1 MRIDRRTQVQFLEDE
16 LRAETEAYKKKFLT
30 SAISLLKDSGEMFV
44 VQFVGF
50 RAGQMVMKFPNTR
63 ALPRK
68 GEFLQCMAL
77 PPELQNYRNWGDMT
91 YQDLYRKQLCST
103 EAVCVWHGKADDER
117 FSLVGF
123 SRIDLNF
130 ADKIRGVPGLILTFA
145 PQRPPIDYM
154 LNLQSLVENEGGDA
168 VSSVLDVDF
177 ENRNWTPLYI
187 RQNNV
192 SNYVYTQLQL
202 TDTMILQG
210 PPGTG
215 KTFVIAELCARL
227 CAEGKS
233 VLVTAMTNRALM
245 ELAAKE
251 PLKDLLQKKKIF
263 KTNVTTDEFELL
275 DKLQPAKQPI
285 SMSSCLMLSTFY
297 VASGTALGVGAEQTF
312 DYVIMDEASQA
323 LLPMFAAAKK
333 LGAKNLWVGDICQ
346 LSPIVS
352 LNKDR
357 IRICGY
363 QPLVDGLKTAADV
376 GIAPVYQMTTTYRFG
391 QRAADYTGLFY
402 NKTLKAQDDF
412 AFEAIPM
419 LDNVLSS
426 KGGPTLVM
434 TDMPPGN
441 NVPDFANVLAAC
453 ILKCILAANP
463 KKEVAVLSCMKNT
476 VRALLR
482 TINQYVECRDNVL
495 VDTVARVQGL
505 TTDITIFIIPNT
517 SYIHTAEQHLFNVA
531 TSRAREHTII
541 IVDKSIFRFSTIKPL
556 VKDYLSKLVD
566 DQSIYVSEKMLREGA
581 SDLKLR

>member
-1 MRIDRRTQVQFLEDE
+1 MQFLEDE

-30 SAISLLKDSGEMFV
+30 SAMSLLKNDEMFV
-44 VQFVGF
+44 AQFVGF

-77 PPELQNYRNWGDMT
+77 PPELQNYRNWGAMT
-91 YQDLYRKQLCST
+91 YQDLYRKQISST
-103 EAVCVWHGKADDER
+103 EAVCVWHGKSDDKR

-123 SRIDLNF
+123 SRIDIDF
-130 ADKIRGVPGLILTFA
+130 ADKIRKVPGLILAFA

-154 LNLQSLVENEGGDA
+154 LNLQSLVEKDDGDA

-177 ENRNWTPLYI
+177 ENRNWNPLYI

-192 SNYVYTQLQL
+192 SDYVYKQLQL

-245 ELAAKE
+245 ELASKE

-263 KTNVTTDEFELL
+263 KTNVTTDEFESL
-275 DKLQPAKQPI
+275 DKLQPAKHPV
-285 SMSSCLMLSTFY
+285 SMPSCLMLSTFY
-297 VASGTALGVGAEQTF
+297 IASGYAANVNIESAF

-346 LSPIVS
+346 LSPIVA

-363 QPLVDGLKTAADV
+363 QSLVEGLKTAADV

-402 NKTLKAQDDF
+402 NNSLKAKDDF
-412 AFEAIPM
+412 SFEKIPL
-419 LDNVLSS
+419 LDNVLSP

-441 NVPDFANVLAAC
+441 SVPEFAN
-453 ILKCILAANP
+453 ILAAYILKSILESNP

-476 VRALLR
+476 VRALQR
-482 TINQYVECRDNVL
+482 TINQYVDTRDNVL

-505 TTDITIFIIPNT
+505 TTDITIFVIPNT
-517 SYIHTAEQHLFNVA
+517 SYIRTAEQHLFNVA

-541 IVDKSIFRFSTIKPL
+541 IVDKSIFRFSTINPI
-556 VKDYLSKLVD
+556 VKGYLTQLAED
-566 DQSIYVSEKMLREGA
+566 RSIYVSDTMLREGTP
-581 SDLKLR
+581 DLKLR

>member
-1 MRIDRRTQVQFLEDE
+1 MEDE

-30 SAISLLKDSGEMFV
+30 SAMSLLKNDEMFV
-44 VQFVGF
+44 AQFVGF

-77 PPELQNYRNWGDMT
+77 PPELQNYRNWGAMT
-91 YQDLYRKQLCST
+91 YQDLYRKQISST
-103 EAVCVWHGKADDER
+103 EAVCVWHGKADDKR

-123 SRIDLNF
+123 SRIDIDF
-130 ADKIRGVPGLILTFA
+130 ADKIRKVPGLILAFA

-154 LNLQSLVENEGGDA
+154 LNLQSLVEKDDGDA

-177 ENRNWTPLYI
+177 ENRNWNPLYI

-192 SNYVYTQLQL
+192 SDYVYKQLQL

-263 KTNVTTDEFELL
+263 KTNVTTDEFESL
-275 DKLQPAKQPI
+275 DKLQPAKHPV
-285 SMSSCLMLSTFY
+285 SMPSCLMLSTFY
-297 VASGTALGVGAEQTF
+297 IASGSALSEYAEQSF

-333 LGAKNLWVGDICQ
+333 LGTKNLWVGDICQ
-346 LSPIVS
+346 LSPIVA

-363 QPLVDGLKTAADV
+363 QSLVEGLKTAADV

-391 QRAADYTGLFY
+391 QRAADYTGFFY
-402 NKTLKAQDDF
+402 NKTLKAKDNF

-419 LDNVLSS
+419 LDNVLSP

-441 NVPDFANVLAAC
+441 NVPEFANMLVAY
-453 ILKCILAANP
+453 ILKCILEASP

-476 VRALLR
+476 VRALQR

>member
-1 MRIDRRTQVQFLEDE
+1 MEDE
-16 LRAETEAYKKKFLT
+16 LRAEAEAYKKKFLT
-30 SAISLLKDSGEMFV
+30 SAISLLKNDEMFV
-44 VQFVGF
+44 AQFVGF

-77 PPELQNYRNWGDMT
+77 PPELQNYRNWGAMT
-91 YQDLYRKQLCST
+91 YQDLYRKQISST
-103 EAVCVWHGKADDER
+103 EAVCVWHGKADDKR

-123 SRIDLNF
+123 SRIDIDF
-130 ADKIRGVPGLILTFA
+130 ADKIRKVPGLILAFA

-154 LNLQSLVENEGGDA
+154 LNLQSLVEKDDGDA

-177 ENRNWTPLYI
+177 ENRNWNPLYI

-192 SNYVYTQLQL
+192 SDYVYKQLQL

-263 KTNVTTDEFELL
+263 KTNVTTDEFESL
-275 DKLQPAKQPI
+275 DKLQPAKHPV
-285 SMSSCLMLSTFY
+285 SMPSCLMLSTFY
-297 VASGTALGVGAEQTF
+297 IASGSALSEYAEQSF

-363 QPLVDGLKTAADV
+363 QSLVEGLKTAADA

-402 NKTLKAQDDF
+402 NKTLKAKDNF
-412 AFEAIPM
+412 AFERIPL
-419 LDNVLSS
+419 LDNVLSP

-441 NVPDFANVLAAC
+441 NVPEFANVLAAC
-453 ILKCILAANP
+453 ILKSILAANP

-476 VRALLR
+476 VRALQW

-505 TTDITIFIIPNT
+505 TTDITIFVIPNT

>member
-1 MRIDRRTQVQFLEDE
+1 MQFLEDE

-30 SAISLLKDSGEMFV
+30 SAMSLLKNDEMFV
-44 VQFVGF
+44 AQFVGF
-50 RAGQMVMKFPNTR
+50 RAGQMLMKFPNTR

-77 PPELQNYRNWGDMT
+77 PPELQNYRNWGAMT
-91 YQDLYRKQLCST
+91 YQDLYRKQISST
-103 EAVCVWHGKADDER
+103 EAVCVWHGKSDDKR

-123 SRIDLNF
+123 SRIDIDF
-130 ADKIRGVPGLILTFA
+130 ADKIRKVPGLILAFA

-154 LNLQSLVENEGGDA
+154 LNLQSLVEKDDGDA

-177 ENRNWTPLYI
+177 ENRNWNPLYI

-192 SNYVYTQLQL
+192 SDYVYKQLQL

-263 KTNVTTDEFELL
+263 KTNVTTDEFESL
-275 DKLQPAKQPI
+275 DKLQPAKHPV
-285 SMSSCLMLSTFY
+285 SMPSCLMLSTFY
-297 VASGTALGVGAEQTF
+297 IASGSALSEYAEQSF

-333 LGAKNLWVGDICQ
+333 LGTKNLWVGDICQ
-346 LSPIVS
+346 LSPIVA

-363 QPLVDGLKTAADV
+363 QSLVEGLKTAADV

-391 QRAADYTGLFY
+391 QRAADYTGFFY
-402 NKTLKAQDDF
+402 NKTLKAKDNF

-419 LDNVLSS
+419 LDNVLSP

-441 NVPDFANVLAAC
+441 NVPEFANMLVAY
-453 ILKCILAANP
+453 ILKCILEASP

-476 VRALLR
+476 VRALQR
-482 TINQYVECRDNVL
+482 TINQYVDIRDNVL

-505 TTDITIFIIPNT
+505 TTDITILVIPNT
-517 SYIHTAEQHLFNVA
+517 SYIRTAEQHLFNVA
-531 TSRAREHTII
+531 TSRAREHTVIV
-541 IVDKSIFRFSTIKPL
+541 VDKSIFRFSTIKPL

>member
-1 MRIDRRTQVQFLEDE
+1 MRIDRRIQTQFLEDE
-16 LRAETEAYKKKFLT
+16 LRAEAEAYKKKFLT
-30 SAISLLKDSGEMFV
+30 SAISLLKNDEMFV
-44 VQFVGF
+44 AQFVGF

-77 PPELQNYRNWGDMT
+77 PPELQNYRNWGNKT
-91 YQDLYRKQLCST
+91 YQDLYRKQISST
-103 EAVCVWHGKADDER
+103 EAVCVWHGKADDKR

-123 SRIDLNF
+123 SRIDIDF
-130 ADKIRGVPGLILTFA
+130 ADKIRKVPGLILAFA
-145 PQRPPIDYM
+145 PQRLPIDYM
-154 LNLQSLVENEGGDA
+154 LNLQSLVEKDDGDA

-177 ENRNWTPLYI
+177 ENRNWNPLYI

-192 SNYVYTQLQL
+192 SDYVYKQLQL

-263 KTNVTTDEFELL
+263 KTNVTTDEFESL
-275 DKLQPAKQPI
+275 DKLQPAKHPV
-285 SMSSCLMLSTFY
+285 SMPSCLMLSTFY
-297 VASGTALGVGAEQTF
+297 IASGSALSEYAEQSF

-333 LGAKNLWVGDICQ
+333 LGTKNLWVGDICQ
-346 LSPIVS
+346 LSPIVA

-363 QPLVDGLKTAADV
+363 QSLVEGLKTAADV

-391 QRAADYTGLFY
+391 QRAADYTGFFY
-402 NKTLKAQDDF
+402 NKTLKAKDNF

-419 LDNVLSS
+419 LDNVLSP

-441 NVPDFANVLAAC
+441 NVPEFANMLVAY
-453 ILKCILAANP
+453 ILKCILEASP

-476 VRALLR
+476 VRALQR
-482 TINQYVECRDNVL
+482 TINQYVDIRDNVL

-505 TTDITIFIIPNT
+505 TTDITIFVIPNT
-517 SYIHTAEQHLFNVA
+517 SYIRTAEQHLFNVA
-531 TSRAREHTII
+531 TSRAREHTVIV
-541 IVDKSIFRFSTIKPL
+541 VDKSIFRFSTIKPL

>member
-1 MRIDRRTQVQFLEDE
+1 MQFLEDE

-30 SAISLLKDSGEMFV
+30 SAMSLLKNDEMFV
-44 VQFVGF
+44 AQFVGF

-77 PPELQNYRNWGDMT
+77 PPELQNYRNWGAMT
-91 YQDLYRKQLCST
+91 YQDLYRKQISST
-103 EAVCVWHGKADDER
+103 EAVCVWHGKSDDKR

-123 SRIDLNF
+123 SRIDIDF
-130 ADKIRGVPGLILTFA
+130 ADKIRKVPGLILAFA

-177 ENRNWTPLYI
+177 ENRNWNPLYI

-192 SNYVYTQLQL
+192 SDYVYKQLQL

-245 ELAAKE
+245 ELASKE

-263 KTNVTTDEFELL
+263 KTNVTTDEFESL
-275 DKLQPAKQPI
+275 DKLQPAKHPV
-285 SMSSCLMLSTFY
+285 SMPSCLMLSTFY
-297 VASGTALGVGAEQTF
+297 IASGYAANVNIESAF

-346 LSPIVS
+346 LSPIVA

-363 QPLVDGLKTAADV
+363 QSLVEGLKTAADV

-402 NKTLKAQDDF
+402 NNSLKAKDDF
-412 AFEAIPM
+412 SFEKIPL
-419 LDNVLSS
+419 LDNVLSP

-441 NVPDFANVLAAC
+441 SVPEFAN
-453 ILKCILAANP
+453 ILAAYILKSILESNP

-476 VRALLR
+476 VRALQR
-482 TINQYVECRDNVL
+482 TINQYVDTRDNVL

-505 TTDITIFIIPNT
+505 TTDITIFVIPNT
-517 SYIHTAEQHLFNVA
+517 SYIRTAEQHLFNVA

-541 IVDKSIFRFSTIKPL
+541 IVDKSIFRFSTINPI
-556 VKDYLSKLVD
+556 VKGYLTQLAED
-566 DQSIYVSEKMLREGA
+566 RSIYVSDTMLREGTP
-581 SDLKLR
+581 DLKLR

>member
-1 MRIDRRTQVQFLEDE
+1 MRIDRRIQTQFLEDE
-16 LRAETEAYKKKFLT
+16 LRAEAEAYKKKFLT
-30 SAISLLKDSGEMFV
+30 SAISLLKNDEMFV
-44 VQFVGF
+44 AQFVGF

-130 ADKIRGVPGLILTFA
+130 ADKIRGVPGLILAFA

-154 LNLQSLVENEGGDA
+154 LNLQSLVEKDDGDA

-177 ENRNWTPLYI
+177 ENRNWNPLYI

-192 SNYVYTQLQL
+192 SDYVYKQLQL

-263 KTNVTTDEFELL
+263 KTNVTTDEFESL
-275 DKLQPAKQPI
+275 DKLQPAKHPV
-285 SMSSCLMLSTFY
+285 SMPSCLMLSTFY
-297 VASGTALGVGAEQTF
+297 IASGSALSEYAEQSF

-333 LGAKNLWVGDICQ
+333 LGTKNLWVGDICQ
-346 LSPIVS
+346 LSPIVA

-363 QPLVDGLKTAADV
+363 QSLVEGLKTAADV

-391 QRAADYTGLFY
+391 QRAADYTGFFY
-402 NKTLKAQDDF
+402 NKTLKAKDNF

-419 LDNVLSS
+419 LDNVLSP

-441 NVPDFANVLAAC
+441 NVPEFANMLVAY
-453 ILKCILAANP
+453 ILKCILEASS

-476 VRALLR
+476 VRALQR
-482 TINQYVECRDNVL
+482 TINQYVDIRDNVL

-505 TTDITIFIIPNT
+505 TTDITILVIPNT
-517 SYIHTAEQHLFNVA
+517 SYIRTAEQHLFNVA
-531 TSRAREHTII
+531 TSRAREHTVIV
-541 IVDKSIFRFSTIKPL
+541 VDKSIFRFSTIKPL

>member
-1 MRIDRRTQVQFLEDE
+1 MQFLEDE

-30 SAISLLKDSGEMFV
+30 SAMSLLKNDEMFV
-44 VQFVGF
+44 AQFVGF
-50 RAGQMVMKFPNTR
+50 RAGQMLMKFPNTR

-77 PPELQNYRNWGDMT
+77 PPELQNYRNWGAMT
-91 YQDLYRKQLCST
+91 YQDLYRKQISST
-103 EAVCVWHGKADDER
+103 EAVCVWHGKSDDKR

-123 SRIDLNF
+123 SRIDIDF
-130 ADKIRGVPGLILTFA
+130 ADKIRKVPGLILAFA

-154 LNLQSLVENEGGDA
+154 LNLQSLVEKDDGDA

-177 ENRNWTPLYI
+177 ENRNWNPLYI

-192 SNYVYTQLQL
+192 SDYVYKQLQL

-263 KTNVTTDEFELL
+263 KTNVTTDEFESL
-275 DKLQPAKQPI
+275 DKLQPAKHPV
-285 SMSSCLMLSTFY
+285 SMPSCLMLSTFY
-297 VASGTALGVGAEQTF
+297 IASGSALSEYAEQSF

-333 LGAKNLWVGDICQ
+333 LGTKNLWVGDICQ
-346 LSPIVS
+346 LSPIVA

-363 QPLVDGLKTAADV
+363 QSLVEGLKTAADV

-391 QRAADYTGLFY
+391 QRAADYTGFFY
-402 NKTLKAQDDF
+402 NKTLKAKDNF

-419 LDNVLSS
+419 LDNVLSP

-441 NVPDFANVLAAC
+441 NVPEFANMLVAY
-453 ILKCILAANP
+453 ILKCILEASP

-476 VRALLR
+476 VRALQR
-482 TINQYVECRDNVL
+482 TINQYVDIRDNVL

-505 TTDITIFIIPNT
+505 TTDITIFVIPNT
-517 SYIHTAEQHLFNVA
+517 SYIRTAEQHLFNVA
-531 TSRAREHTII
+531 TSRAREHTVIV
-541 IVDKSIFRFSTIKPL
+541 VDKSIFRFSTIKPL

>member
-1 MRIDRRTQVQFLEDE
+1 MRISRRTQVQFLEDE
-16 LRAETEAYKKKFLT
+16 LRAETDAYKKKFLT
-30 SAISLLKDSGEMFV
+30 SAMSLLKNDEMFV
-44 VQFVGF
+44 AQYVGF

-77 PPELQNYRNWGDMT
+77 PPELQNYRNWGAMT
-91 YQDLYRKQLCST
+91 YQDLYRKQISST
-103 EAVCVWHGKADDER
+103 EAVCVWHGKSDDKR

-123 SRIDLNF
+123 SRIDIDF
-130 ADKIRGVPGLILTFA
+130 ADKIRKVPGLILAFA

-154 LNLQSLVENEGGDA
+154 LNLQSLVEKDDGDA

-177 ENRNWTPLYI
+177 ENRNWNPLYI

-192 SNYVYTQLQL
+192 SDYVYKQLQL

-263 KTNVTTDEFELL
+263 KTNVTTDEFESL
-275 DKLQPAKQPI
+275 DKLQPAKHPV
-285 SMSSCLMLSTFY
+285 SMPSCLMLSTFY
-297 VASGTALGVGAEQTF
+297 IASGSALSEYAEQSF

-323 LLPMFAAAKK
+323 LLPMFAAAGK

-346 LSPIVS
+346 LSPIVA

-363 QPLVDGLKTAADV
+363 QPLVDGLRTAADV

-391 QRAADYTGLFY
+391 QRAADYTGIFY
-402 NKTLKAQDDF
+402 NKTLKAKDDF
-412 AFEAIPM
+412 AFENIPL
-419 LDNVLSS
+419 LDNVLSP

-441 NVPDFANVLAAC
+441 NVPEFANMLVAY
-453 ILKCILAANP
+453 ILKCILEASP

-476 VRALLR
+476 VRALQR
-482 TINQYVECRDNVL
+482 TINQYVDIRDNVL

-505 TTDITIFIIPNT
+505 TTDITIFVIPNT
-517 SYIHTAEQHLFNVA
+517 SYIRTAEQHLFNVA
-531 TSRAREHTII
+531 TSRAREHTVI
-541 IVDKSIFRFSTIKPL
+541 IVDKSIFRLSTIKPL

>member
-1 MRIDRRTQVQFLEDE
+1 MQFLEDE

-44 VQFVGF
+44 AQFVGF

-77 PPELQNYRNWGDMT
+77 PPELQNYRNWGAMT
-91 YQDLYRKQLCST
+91 YQDLYRKQISST
-103 EAVCVWHGKADDER
+103 EAVCVWHGKADDKR

-123 SRIDLNF
+123 SRIDIDF
-130 ADKIRGVPGLILTFA
+130 ADKIRKVPGLILAFA

-154 LNLQSLVENEGGDA
+154 LNLQSLVEKDDGDA

-177 ENRNWTPLYI
+177 ENRNWNPLYI

-192 SNYVYTQLQL
+192 SDYVYKQLQL

-263 KTNVTTDEFELL
+263 KTNVTTDEFESL
-275 DKLQPAKQPI
+275 DKLQPAKHPV
-285 SMSSCLMLSTFY
+285 SMPSCLMLSTFY
-297 VASGTALGVGAEQTF
+297 IASGSALSEYAEQSF

-363 QPLVDGLKTAADV
+363 QSLVEGLKTAADA

-402 NKTLKAQDDF
+402 NKTLKAKDNF
-412 AFEAIPM
+412 AFERIPL
-419 LDNVLSS
+419 LDNVLSP

-434 TDMPPGN
+434 TDMPSGN
-441 NVPDFANVLAAC
+441 NVPEFANVLAAC
-453 ILKCILAANP
+453 ILKSILAANP

-476 VRALLR
+476 VRALQW

-505 TTDITIFIIPNT
+505 TTDITIFVIPNT

>member
-1 MRIDRRTQVQFLEDE
+1 MWIDRRTQVQFLEDE

-30 SAISLLKDSGEMFV
+30 SAMSLLKNDEMFV
-44 VQFVGF
+44 AQFVGF

-77 PPELQNYRNWGDMT
+77 PPELQNYRNWGAMT
-91 YQDLYRKQLCST
+91 YQDLYRKQISST
-103 EAVCVWHGKADDER
+103 EAVCVWHGKSDDKR

-123 SRIDLNF
+123 SRIDIDF
-130 ADKIRGVPGLILTFA
+130 ADKIRKVPGLILAFA

-154 LNLQSLVENEGGDA
+154 LNLQSLVEKDDGDA

-177 ENRNWTPLYI
+177 ENRNWNPLYI

-192 SNYVYTQLQL
+192 SDYVYKQLQL

-245 ELAAKE
+245 ELASKE

-263 KTNVTTDEFELL
+263 KTNVTTDEYESLS
-275 DKLQPAKQPI
+275 KLQPAKQPAP
-285 SMSSCLMLSTFY
+285 MPSCLMLSTFY
-297 VASGTALGVGAEQTF
+297 IASGYAANVNIESAF

-346 LSPIVS
+346 LSPIVA

-363 QPLVDGLKTAADV
+363 QSLVEGLKTAADV

-402 NKTLKAQDDF
+402 NNSLKAKDDF
-412 AFEAIPM
+412 SFEKIPL
-419 LDNVLSS
+419 LDNVLSP
-426 KGGPTLVM
+426 KGGPILVM

-441 NVPDFANVLAAC
+441 NVPEFAN
-453 ILKCILAANP
+453 ILAAYILKSILESNP

-476 VRALLR
+476 VRALQR
-482 TINQYVECRDNVL
+482 TINQYVDARDNVL

-505 TTDITIFIIPNT
+505 TTDITIFVIPNT
-517 SYIHTAEQHLFNVA
+517 SYIRTAEQHLFNVA

-541 IVDKSIFRFSTIKPL
+541 IVDKSILRFSTINPI
-556 VKDYLSKLVD
+556 VKSYLAQLAED
-566 DQSIYVSEKMLREGA
+566 RSIYVSETMLREGTP
-581 SDLKLR
+581 DLKLR

>member
-1 MRIDRRTQVQFLEDE
+1 MQFLEDE

-30 SAISLLKDSGEMFV
+30 SAISLLKNDEMFV
-44 VQFVGF
+44 AQYVGF

-103 EAVCVWHGKADDER
+103 EAVCVWHGKSDDKR

-123 SRIDLNF
+123 SRIDIDF
-130 ADKIRGVPGLILTFA
+130 ADKIRKVPGLILAFA

-154 LNLQSLVENEGGDA
+154 LNLQSLVEKDDGDA

-177 ENRNWTPLYI
+177 ENRNWNPLYI

-192 SNYVYTQLQL
+192 SDYVYKQLQL

-245 ELAAKE
+245 ELASKE

-263 KTNVTTDEFELL
+263 KTNVTTDEYESLS
-275 DKLQPAKQPI
+275 KLQPAKQPAPI
-285 SMSSCLMLSTFY
+285 PSCLMLSTFY
-297 VASGTALGVGAEQTF
+297 IASGYAANVNIESAF

-346 LSPIVS
+346 LSPIVA

-391 QRAADYTGLFY
+391 QRAADYTGFFY
-402 NKTLKAQDDF
+402 NKTLKAKDNF

-419 LDNVLSS
+419 LDNVLSP

-441 NVPDFANVLAAC
+441 NVPEFANMLAAY
-453 ILKCILAANP
+453 ILKSILESNP

-476 VRALLR
+476 VRALQR

-505 TTDITIFIIPNT
+505 TTDITIFVIPNT

-566 DQSIYVSEKMLREGA
+566 DQSIYVSETMLREGTH
-581 SDLKLR
+581 DLKLR

>member
-1 MRIDRRTQVQFLEDE
+1 MQFLEDE

-44 VQFVGF
+44 AQFVGF
-50 RAGQMVMKFPNTR
+50 RAGQMLMKFPNTR

-77 PPELQNYRNWGDMT
+77 PPELQNYRNWGAMT
-91 YQDLYRKQLCST
+91 YQDLYRKQISST
-103 EAVCVWHGKADDER
+103 EAVCVWHGKSDDKR

-123 SRIDLNF
+123 SRIDIDF
-130 ADKIRGVPGLILTFA
+130 ADKIRKVPGLILAFA

-154 LNLQSLVENEGGDA
+154 LNLQSLVEKDDGDA

-177 ENRNWTPLYI
+177 ENRNWNPLYI

-192 SNYVYTQLQL
+192 SDYVYKQLQL

-245 ELAAKE
+245 ELASKE

-263 KTNVTTDEFELL
+263 KTNVTTDEFESL
-275 DKLQPAKQPI
+275 DKLQPAKHPV
-285 SMSSCLMLSTFY
+285 SMPSCLMLSTFY
-297 VASGTALGVGAEQTF
+297 IASGSALSEYAEQSF

-333 LGAKNLWVGDICQ
+333 LGTKNLWVGDICQ
-346 LSPIVS
+346 LSPIVA

-363 QPLVDGLKTAADV
+363 QSLVEGLKTAADV

-391 QRAADYTGLFY
+391 QRAADYTGFFY
-402 NKTLKAQDDF
+402 NKTLKAKDNF

-419 LDNVLSS
+419 LDNVLSP

-441 NVPDFANVLAAC
+441 NVPEFANMLVAY
-453 ILKCILAANP
+453 ILKCILEASP

-476 VRALLR
+476 VRALQR
-482 TINQYVECRDNVL
+482 TINQYVDIRDNVL

-505 TTDITIFIIPNT
+505 TTDITIFVIPNT
-517 SYIHTAEQHLFNVA
+517 SYIRTAEQHLFNVA
-531 TSRAREHTII
+531 TSRAREHTVIV
-541 IVDKSIFRFSTIKPL
+541 VDKSIFRLSTIKPL

>member
-1 MRIDRRTQVQFLEDE
+1 MRIARRTQAQFLEDE

-30 SAISLLKDSGEMFV
+30 SAMALLKNDEMFV
-44 VQFVGF
+44 AQFVGF

-77 PPELQNYRNWGDMT
+77 PPELQNYRNWGNMT
-91 YQDLYRKQLCST
+91 YQDLYRKQVSST
-103 EAVCVWHGKADDER
+103 EAVCVWHGKADDKR

-123 SRIDLNF
+123 SRIDIDF
-130 ADKIRGVPGLILTFA
+130 ADKIRKVPGLILAFA

-177 ENRNWTPLYI
+177 ENRNWAPLYI
-187 RQNNV
+187 RQSDV

-227 CAEGKS
+227 CAAGKS

-251 PLKDLLQKKKIF
+251 PLKVLLQEKKIF
-263 KTNVTTDEFELL
+263 KTNVTTDEFESL
-275 DKLQPAKQPI
+275 DKLQPAKCPVP
-285 SMSSCLMLSTFY
+285 MPSCLMLSTFY
-297 VASGTALGVGAEQTF
+297 VASGGAASMGGVDAF

-402 NKTLKAQDDF
+402 NNTLKAKDDY

-419 LDNVLSS
+419 LDNVLSP

-434 TDMPPGN
+434 TDMPPGS
-441 NVPDFANVLAAC
+441 NVPEFANVLAAC
-453 ILKCILAANP
+453 ILKCILASNP

-476 VRALLR
+476 VRALQR
-482 TINQYVECRDNVL
+482 AINQYIETRDNVL

-517 SYIHTAEQHLFNVA
+517 SYMYTAEQHLFNVA

-541 IVDKSIFRFSTIKPL
+541 IADKSIFRFSTIKPL
-556 VKDYLSKLVD
+556 VKDYLSQLAD
-566 DQSIYVSEKMLREGA
+566 DQSIYVSETMLREGNP
-581 SDLKLR
+581 DLKLC

>member
-1 MRIDRRTQVQFLEDE
+1 MEDE

-30 SAISLLKDSGEMFV
+30 SAMSLLKNDEMFV
-44 VQFVGF
+44 AQFVGF

-91 YQDLYRKQLCST
+91 YQDLYRKQLRST

-123 SRIDLNF
+123 SRIDIDF
-130 ADKIRGVPGLILTFA
+130 ADKIRKVPGLILAFA

-154 LNLQSLVENEGGDA
+154 LNLQSLVEYDGGAA

-177 ENRNWTPLYI
+177 ENRNWNPLYI

-251 PLKDLLQKKKIF
+251 PLKDMLRNGKIF
-263 KTNVTTDEFELL
+263 KTNVTTDEYESLS
-275 DKLQPAKQPI
+275 KLQPAKQPAP
-285 SMSSCLMLSTFY
+285 MPSCLMLSTFY
-297 VASGTALGVGAEQTF
+297 IASGYAANVNIESAF

-346 LSPIVS
+346 LSPIVA

-363 QPLVDGLKTAADV
+363 QSLVEGLKTAADV

-402 NKTLKAQDDF
+402 NNSLKAKDDF
-412 AFEAIPM
+412 SFEKIPL
-419 LDNVLSS
+419 LDNVLSP

-441 NVPDFANVLAAC
+441 NVPEFAN
-453 ILKCILAANP
+453 ILAAYILKSILESNP

-476 VRALLR
+476 VRALQR
-482 TINQYVECRDNVL
+482 TINQYVDTRDNVL

-505 TTDITIFIIPNT
+505 TTDITIFVIPNT
-517 SYIHTAEQHLFNVA
+517 SYIRTTEQHLFNVA

-541 IVDKSIFRFSTIKPL
+541 IVDKSILRFSTINPI
-556 VKDYLSKLVD
+556 VRGYLAQLAED
-566 DQSIYVSEKMLREGA
+566 RSIYVSETMLREGTP
-581 SDLKLR
+581 DLKLR

>member
-1 MRIDRRTQVQFLEDE
+1 MQFLEDE

-30 SAISLLKDSGEMFV
+30 SAMSLLKNDEMFV
-44 VQFVGF
+44 AQFVGF

-103 EAVCVWHGKADDER
+103 EAVCVWHGKSDDKR

-123 SRIDLNF
+123 SRIDIDF
-130 ADKIRGVPGLILTFA
+130 ADKIRKVPGLILAFA

-154 LNLQSLVENEGGDA
+154 LNLQSLVEKDDGDA
-168 VSSVLDVDF
+168 ASSVLDVDF
-177 ENRNWTPLYI
+177 ENRNWNPLYI

-192 SNYVYTQLQL
+192 SDYVYKQLQL

-263 KTNVTTDEFELL
+263 KTNVTTDEFESL
-275 DKLQPAKQPI
+275 DKLQPAKHPV
-285 SMSSCLMLSTFY
+285 SMPSCLMLSTFY
-297 VASGTALGVGAEQTF
+297 IASGSALSEYAEQSF

-333 LGAKNLWVGDICQ
+333 LGTKNLWVGDICQ
-346 LSPIVS
+346 LSPIVA

-363 QPLVDGLKTAADV
+363 QSLVDGLKTAADV

-391 QRAADYTGLFY
+391 QRAADYTGFFY
-402 NKTLKAQDDF
+402 NKTLKAKDNF

-419 LDNVLSS
+419 LDNVLSP

-441 NVPDFANVLAAC
+441 NVPEFANMLVAY
-453 ILKCILAANP
+453 ILKCILEASP

-476 VRALLR
+476 VRALQR
-482 TINQYVECRDNVL
+482 TINQYVDIRDNVL

-505 TTDITIFIIPNT
+505 TTDITIFVIPNT
-517 SYIHTAEQHLFNVA
+517 SYIRTAEQHLFNVA

>member
-1 MRIDRRTQVQFLEDE
+1 MQFLEDE

-30 SAISLLKDSGEMFV
+30 SAMSLLKNDEMFV
-44 VQFVGF
+44 AQFVGF
-50 RAGQMVMKFPNTR
+50 RSGQMVMKFPNTR

-77 PPELQNYRNWGDMT
+77 PPELQNYRNWGAMT

-103 EAVCVWHGKADDER
+103 EAVCVWHGKADDKR

-123 SRIDLNF
+123 SRIDLDF
-130 ADKIRGVPGLILTFA
+130 ANKIREVPGLILAFA
-145 PQRPPIDYM
+145 PQRPPIEYM
-154 LNLQSLVENEGGDA
+154 LNLQSLVEHEEGDA

-192 SNYVYTQLQL
+192 SDFVYTQLQL

-251 PLKDLLQKKKIF
+251 PLKDMLQNEKIF
-263 KTNVTTDEFELL
+263 KTNVTTDEFESL
-275 DKLQPAKQPI
+275 DKLQPAKHPI
-285 SMSSCLMLSTFY
+285 SMHSCLILSTFY
-297 VASGTALGVGAEQTF
+297 VASGTALSVDADLSF

-333 LGAKNLWVGDICQ
+333 LGTKNLWVGDICQ
-346 LSPIVS
+346 LSPIVA

-363 QPLVDGLKTAADV
+363 QPLVNGLNTAADV

-402 NKTLKAQDDF
+402 NNSLKAKDDF
-412 AFEAIPM
+412 SFEKIPL
-419 LDNVLSS
+419 LDNVLSP

-434 TDMPPGN
+434 TDMPPWN
-441 NVPDFANVLAAC
+441 NVSEFAN
-453 ILKCILAANP
+453 ILAAYILKSILESNP

-476 VRALLR
+476 VRALQR
-482 TINQYVECRDNVL
+482 TINQYVDTRDNVL

-505 TTDITIFIIPNT
+505 TTDITIFVIPNT
-517 SYIHTAEQHLFNVA
+517 SYIRTAEQHLFNVA

>member
-1 MRIDRRTQVQFLEDE
+1 MWIDRRTQVQFLEDE

-30 SAISLLKDSGEMFV
+30 SAISLLKNDEMFV
-44 VQFVGF
+44 AQYVGF

-123 SRIDLNF
+123 SRIDIDF
-130 ADKIRGVPGLILTFA
+130 ADKIRKVPGLILAFA

-154 LNLQSLVENEGGDA
+154 LNLQSLVEKDDGDA

-177 ENRNWTPLYI
+177 ENRNWNPLYI

-192 SNYVYTQLQL
+192 SDYVYKQLQL

-263 KTNVTTDEFELL
+263 KTNVTTDEFESL
-275 DKLQPAKQPI
+275 DKLQPAKHSV
-285 SMSSCLMLSTFY
+285 SMPSCLMLSTFY
-297 VASGTALGVGAEQTF
+297 IASGSALSEYAEQSF

-323 LLPMFAAAKK
+323 LLPMFAAARK
-333 LGAKNLWVGDICQ
+333 LGTKNLWVGDICQ
-346 LSPIVS
+346 LSPIVA

-363 QPLVDGLKTAADV
+363 QSLVEGLKTAADV

-391 QRAADYTGLFY
+391 QRAADYTGFFY
-402 NKTLKAQDDF
+402 NKTLKAKDNF

-419 LDNVLSS
+419 LDNVLSP

-441 NVPDFANVLAAC
+441 NIPEFANMLVAY
-453 ILKCILAANP
+453 ILKCILEASP

-476 VRALLR
+476 VRALQR
-482 TINQYVECRDNVL
+482 TINQYVDIRDNVL

-505 TTDITIFIIPNT
+505 TTDITIFVIPNT
-517 SYIHTAEQHLFNVA
+517 SYIRTAEQHLFNVA
-531 TSRAREHTII
+531 TSRAREHTVIV
-541 IVDKSIFRFSTIKPL
+541 VDKSIFRFSTIKPL

>member
-1 MRIDRRTQVQFLEDE
+1 MEDE
-16 LRAETEAYKKKFLT
+16 LRAEAEAYKKKFLT
-30 SAISLLKDSGEMFV
+30 SAISLLKNDEMFV
-44 VQFVGF
+44 AQFVGF

-130 ADKIRGVPGLILTFA
+130 ADKIRGVPGLILAFA

-154 LNLQSLVENEGGDA
+154 LNLQSLVEKDDGDA

-177 ENRNWTPLYI
+177 ENRNWNPLYI

-192 SNYVYTQLQL
+192 SDYVYKQLQL

-263 KTNVTTDEFELL
+263 KTNVTTDEFESL
-275 DKLQPAKQPI
+275 DKLQPAKHPV
-285 SMSSCLMLSTFY
+285 SMPSCLMLSTFY
-297 VASGTALGVGAEQTF
+297 IASGSALSEYAEQSF

-333 LGAKNLWVGDICQ
+333 LGTKNLWVGDICQ
-346 LSPIVS
+346 LSPIVA

-363 QPLVDGLKTAADV
+363 QSLVEGLKTAADV

-391 QRAADYTGLFY
+391 QRAADYTGFFY
-402 NKTLKAQDDF
+402 NKTLKAKDNF

-419 LDNVLSS
+419 LDNVLSP

-441 NVPDFANVLAAC
+441 NVPEFANMLVAY
-453 ILKCILAANP
+453 ILKCILEASS

-476 VRALLR
+476 VRALQR
-482 TINQYVECRDNVL
+482 TINQYVDIRDNVL

-505 TTDITIFIIPNT
+505 TTDITILVIPNT
-517 SYIHTAEQHLFNVA
+517 SYIRTAEQHLFNVA
-531 TSRAREHTII
+531 TSRAREHTVIV
-541 IVDKSIFRFSTIKPL
+541 VDKSIFRFSTIKPL

>member
-1 MRIDRRTQVQFLEDE
+1 MRIDRRIQAQFLEDE
-16 LRAETEAYKKKFLT
+16 LRAETESYKKKFLT
-30 SAISLLKDSGEMFV
+30 SAISLLKNDEMFV
-44 VQFVGF
+44 AQYVGF

-251 PLKDLLQKKKIF
+251 PLSDMLQKKKIF
-263 KTNVTTDEFELL
+263 KTNVTTDELESL
-275 DKLQPAKQPI
+275 DKIQPAKQPVP
-285 SMSSCLMLSTFY
+285 MPSCLMLSTFY
-297 VASGTALGVGAEQTF
+297 VASGGAVRVNGVQAF

-323 LLPMFAAAKK
+323 LLPMFAAAGK

-346 LSPIVS
+346 LSPIVA

-363 QPLVDGLKTAADV
+363 QPIVDGLRTAADV

-391 QRAADYTGLFY
+391 QRAADYTGIFY
-402 NKTLKAQDDF
+402 NKTLKAKDDF

-441 NVPDFANVLAAC
+441 NVPEFANMLVAY

-463 KKEVAVLSCMKNT
+463 EKEVAVLSCMKNT
-476 VRALLR
+476 VRALQR

>member
-1 MRIDRRTQVQFLEDE
+1 MQFLEDE

-30 SAISLLKDSGEMFV
+30 SAMSLLKNDEMFV
-44 VQFVGF
+44 AQFVGF

-77 PPELQNYRNWGDMT
+77 PPELQNYRNWGAMT
-91 YQDLYRKQLCST
+91 YQDLYRKQISST
-103 EAVCVWHGKADDER
+103 EAVCVWHGKSDDKR

-123 SRIDLNF
+123 SRIDIDF
-130 ADKIRGVPGLILTFA
+130 ADKIRKVPGLILAFA

-154 LNLQSLVENEGGDA
+154 LNLQSLVEKDDGDA

-177 ENRNWTPLYI
+177 ENRNWNPLYI

-192 SNYVYTQLQL
+192 SDYVYKQLQL

-245 ELAAKE
+245 ELASKE

-263 KTNVTTDEFELL
+263 KTNVTTDEFESL
-275 DKLQPAKQPI
+275 DKLQPAKHPV
-285 SMSSCLMLSTFY
+285 SMPSCLMLSTFY
-297 VASGTALGVGAEQTF
+297 IASGTALGVGAERTF

-363 QPLVDGLKTAADV
+363 QSLVEGLKTAADV

-402 NKTLKAQDDF
+402 NNSLKAKDDF
-412 AFEAIPM
+412 SFEKIPL
-419 LDNVLSS
+419 LDNVLSP

-441 NVPDFANVLAAC
+441 SVPEFAN
-453 ILKCILAANP
+453 ILAAYILKSILESNP

-476 VRALLR
+476 VRALQR
-482 TINQYVECRDNVL
+482 TINQYVDTRDNVL

-505 TTDITIFIIPNT
+505 TTDITIFVIPNT
-517 SYIHTAEQHLFNVA
+517 SYIRTAEQHLFNVA

-541 IVDKSIFRFSTIKPL
+541 IVDKSIFRFSTINPI
-556 VKDYLSKLVD
+556 VKGYLTQLAED
-566 DQSIYVSEKMLREGA
+566 RSIYVSDTMLREGTP
-581 SDLKLR
+581 DLKLR

>member
-1 MRIDRRTQVQFLEDE
+1 MRISRRTQVQFLEDE
-16 LRAETEAYKKKFLT
+16 LRAETDAYKKKFLT
-30 SAISLLKDSGEMFV
+30 SAMSLLKNDEMFV
-44 VQFVGF
+44 AQFVGF
-50 RAGQMVMKFPNTR
+50 RAGQMLMKFPNTR

-123 SRIDLNF
+123 SRIDIDF
-130 ADKIRGVPGLILTFA
+130 ADKIRKVPGLILAFA

-154 LNLQSLVENEGGDA
+154 LNLQSLVEKDDGDA

-177 ENRNWTPLYI
+177 ENRNWNPLYI

-192 SNYVYTQLQL
+192 SDYVYKQLQL

-263 KTNVTTDEFELL
+263 KTNVTTDEFESL
-275 DKLQPAKQPI
+275 DKLQPAKHSV
-285 SMSSCLMLSTFY
+285 SMPSCLMLSTFY
-297 VASGTALGVGAEQTF
+297 IASGSALSEYAEQSF

-323 LLPMFAAAKK
+323 LLPMFAAARK
-333 LGAKNLWVGDICQ
+333 LGTKNLWVGDICQ
-346 LSPIVS
+346 LSPIVA

-363 QPLVDGLKTAADV
+363 QSLVEGLKTAADV

-391 QRAADYTGLFY
+391 QRAADYTGFFY
-402 NKTLKAQDDF
+402 NKTLKAKDNF

-419 LDNVLSS
+419 LDNVLSP

-441 NVPDFANVLAAC
+441 NIPEFANMLVAY
-453 ILKCILAANP
+453 ILKCILEASP

-476 VRALLR
+476 VRALQR
-482 TINQYVECRDNVL
+482 TINQYVDIRDNVL

-505 TTDITIFIIPNT
+505 TTDITIFVIPNT
-517 SYIHTAEQHLFNVA
+517 SYIRTAEQHLFNVA
-531 TSRAREHTII
+531 TSRAREHTVIV
-541 IVDKSIFRFSTIKPL
+541 VDKSIFRFSTIKPL

>member
-1 MRIDRRTQVQFLEDE
+1 MWIDRRTQVQFLEDE

-30 SAISLLKDSGEMFV
+30 SAMSLLKNDEMFV
-44 VQFVGF
+44 AQFVGF

-77 PPELQNYRNWGDMT
+77 PPELQNYRNWGAMT
-91 YQDLYRKQLCST
+91 YQDLYRKQLRST

-123 SRIDLNF
+123 SRIDIDF
-130 ADKIRGVPGLILTFA
+130 ADKIRKVPGLILAFA

-154 LNLQSLVENEGGDA
+154 LNLQSLVEKDDGDA

-177 ENRNWTPLYI
+177 ENRNWNPLYI

-227 CAEGKS
+227 CSEGKS

-245 ELAAKE
+245 ELASKE

-263 KTNVTTDEFELL
+263 KTNVTTDEFETL
-275 DKLQPAKQPI
+275 DNLQPAKHPV
-285 SMSSCLMLSTFY
+285 SMPSCLVLSTFY
-297 VASGTALGVGAEQTF
+297 IASGSALSLYAEQPF

-346 LSPIVS
+346 LSPIVA
-352 LNKDR
+352 LNKDC

-363 QPLVDGLKTAADV
+363 QSLVEGLKTAADV

-391 QRAADYTGLFY
+391 QRAADYTGFFY
-402 NKTLKAQDDF
+402 NKTLKAKGNF

-419 LDNVLSS
+419 LDNVLSP

-441 NVPDFANVLAAC
+441 NVP
-453 ILKCILAANP
+453 
-463 KKEVAVLSCMKNT
+463 
-476 VRALLR
+476 
-482 TINQYVECRDNVL
+482 
-495 VDTVARVQGL
+495 
-505 TTDITIFIIPNT
+505 
-517 SYIHTAEQHLFNVA
+517 
-531 TSRAREHTII
+531 
-541 IVDKSIFRFSTIKPL
+541 
-556 VKDYLSKLVD
+556 
-566 DQSIYVSEKMLREGA
+566 VSP
-581 SDLKLR
+581 

>member
-1 MRIDRRTQVQFLEDE
+1 MWIDRRTQVQFLEDE

-30 SAISLLKDSGEMFV
+30 SAMSLLKNDEMFV
-44 VQFVGF
+44 AQFVGF

-77 PPELQNYRNWGDMT
+77 PPELQNYRNWGAMT
-91 YQDLYRKQLCST
+91 YQDLYRKQISST
-103 EAVCVWHGKADDER
+103 EAVCVWHGKSDDKR

-123 SRIDLNF
+123 SRIDIDF
-130 ADKIRGVPGLILTFA
+130 ADKIRKVPGLILAFA

-154 LNLQSLVENEGGDA
+154 LNLQSLVEKDDGDA

-177 ENRNWTPLYI
+177 ENRNWNPLYI

-192 SNYVYTQLQL
+192 SDYVYKQLQL

-245 ELAAKE
+245 ELASKE

-263 KTNVTTDEFELL
+263 KTNVTTDEFESL
-275 DKLQPAKQPI
+275 DKLQPAKHPV
-285 SMSSCLMLSTFY
+285 SMPSCLMLSTFY
-297 VASGTALGVGAEQTF
+297 IASGTALGVGAERTF

-363 QPLVDGLKTAADV
+363 QSLVEGLKTAADV

-402 NKTLKAQDDF
+402 NNSLKAKDDF
-412 AFEAIPM
+412 SFEKIPL
-419 LDNVLSS
+419 LDNVLSP

-441 NVPDFANVLAAC
+441 SVPEFAN
-453 ILKCILAANP
+453 ILAAYILKSILESNP

-476 VRALLR
+476 VRALQR
-482 TINQYVECRDNVL
+482 TINQYVDTRDNVL

-505 TTDITIFIIPNT
+505 TTDITIFVIPNT
-517 SYIHTAEQHLFNVA
+517 SYIRTAEQHLFNVA

-541 IVDKSIFRFSTIKPL
+541 IVDKSIFRFSTINPI
-556 VKDYLSKLVD
+556 VKGYLTQLAED
-566 DQSIYVSEKMLREGA
+566 RSIYVSDTMLREGTP
-581 SDLKLR
+581 DLKLR

>member
-1 MRIDRRTQVQFLEDE
+1 MQFLEDE
-16 LRAETEAYKKKFLT
+16 LRAETDAYKKKFLT
-30 SAISLLKDSGEMFV
+30 SAMSLLKNDEMFV
-44 VQFVGF
+44 AQFVGF
-50 RAGQMVMKFPNTR
+50 RAGQMLMKFPNTR

-123 SRIDLNF
+123 SRIDIDF
-130 ADKIRGVPGLILTFA
+130 ADKIRKVPGLILAFA

-154 LNLQSLVENEGGDA
+154 LNLQSLVEKDDGDA

-177 ENRNWTPLYI
+177 ENRNWNPLYI

-192 SNYVYTQLQL
+192 SDYVYKQLQL

-263 KTNVTTDEFELL
+263 KTNVTTDEFESL
-275 DKLQPAKQPI
+275 DKLQPAKHSV
-285 SMSSCLMLSTFY
+285 SMPSCLMLSTFY
-297 VASGTALGVGAEQTF
+297 IASGSALSEYAEQSF

-323 LLPMFAAAKK
+323 LLPMFAAARK
-333 LGAKNLWVGDICQ
+333 LGTKNLWVGDICQ
-346 LSPIVS
+346 LSPIVA

-363 QPLVDGLKTAADV
+363 QSLVEGLKTAADV

-391 QRAADYTGLFY
+391 QRAADYTGFFY
-402 NKTLKAQDDF
+402 NKTLKAKDNF

-419 LDNVLSS
+419 LDNVLSP

-441 NVPDFANVLAAC
+441 NIPEFANMLVAY
-453 ILKCILAANP
+453 ILKCILEASP

-476 VRALLR
+476 VRALQR
-482 TINQYVECRDNVL
+482 TINQYVDIRDNVL

-505 TTDITIFIIPNT
+505 TTDITIFVIPNT
-517 SYIHTAEQHLFNVA
+517 SYIRTAEQHLFNVA
-531 TSRAREHTII
+531 TSRAREHTVIV
-541 IVDKSIFRFSTIKPL
+541 VDKSIFRFSTIKPL

>member
-1 MRIDRRTQVQFLEDE
+1 MEDE
-16 LRAETEAYKKKFLT
+16 LRAEAEAYKKKFLT
-30 SAISLLKDSGEMFV
+30 SAISLLKNDEMFV
-44 VQFVGF
+44 AQFVGF

-91 YQDLYRKQLCST
+91 YQDLYRKQLRST

-123 SRIDLNF
+123 SRIDLDF
-130 ADKIRGVPGLILTFA
+130 ADKIMEVPGLILAFA

-154 LNLQSLVENEGGDA
+154 LNLQSLVEYDGGEA
-168 VSSVLDVDF
+168 VSSVLDVGF

-187 RQNNV
+187 RQSNV
-192 SNYVYTQLQL
+192 SDYIYTQLQL

-233 VLVTAMTNRALM
+233 VLVTAMTNRALV

-251 PLKDLLQKKKIF
+251 PLKDMLRNGKIF
-263 KTNVTTDEFELL
+263 KTNVTTDEYESLS
-275 DKLQPAKQPI
+275 KLQPAKQPAP
-285 SMSSCLMLSTFY
+285 MPSCLMLSTFY
-297 VASGTALGVGAEQTF
+297 IASGYAANVNIESAF

-346 LSPIVS
+346 LSPIVA

-363 QPLVDGLKTAADV
+363 QSLVEGLKTAADV

-402 NKTLKAQDDF
+402 NKTLKAKDDF

-441 NVPDFANVLAAC
+441 NVPEFANMLVAY

-463 KKEVAVLSCMKNT
+463 EKEVAVLSCMKNT
-476 VRALLR
+476 VRALQR

-517 SYIHTAEQHLFNVA
+517 SYIHTVEQHLFNVA

>member
-1 MRIDRRTQVQFLEDE
+1 MRIARRTQARFLEDE

-30 SAISLLKDSGEMFV
+30 SAMALLKNDEMFV
-44 VQFVGF
+44 AQFVGF

-77 PPELQNYRNWGDMT
+77 PPELQNYRNWGAMT
-91 YQDLYRKQLCST
+91 YQDLYRKQVSST
-103 EAVCVWHGKADDER
+103 EAVCVWHGKADDKR

-123 SRIDLNF
+123 SRIDLTF
-130 ADKIRGVPGLILTFA
+130 ADYIRKVPGLILAFA

-154 LNLQSLVENEGGDA
+154 LNLQSLVEHDGSDA

-177 ENRNWTPLYI
+177 ENRNWAPLYI
-187 RQNNV
+187 KQDNV
-192 SNYVYTQLQL
+192 SDYVYTQLQL

-227 CAEGKS
+227 CAAGKS

-245 ELAAKE
+245 ELAAKD
-251 PLKDLLQKKKIF
+251 PLKVLLQEKKIF
-263 KTNVTTDEFELL
+263 KTNVTTDEFESL
-275 DKLQPAKQPI
+275 DKLQPAKCPVPVP
-285 SMSSCLMLSTFY
+285 SCLMLSTFY
-297 VASGTALGVGAEQTF
+297 VASGYAASVHAELSF

-323 LLPMFAAAKK
+323 LLSMFAAAKK

-346 LSPIVS
+346 LSPIVA

-363 QPLVDGLKTAADV
+363 QSLVEGLKTAADV

-402 NKTLKAQDDF
+402 NKMLKAKDDF
-412 AFEAIPM
+412 TFERIPM
-419 LDNVLSS
+419 LDNVLSP

-441 NVPDFANVLAAC
+441 NVPEFANMLVAC
-453 ILKCILAANP
+453 ILKCILASNP

-476 VRALLR
+476 VRALQR
-482 TINQYVECRDNVL
+482 AINQYVETRENVL
-495 VDTVARVQGL
+495 VDTIARVQGL
-505 TTDITIFIIPNT
+505 TTDITVFVIPNT
-517 SYIHTAEQHLFNVA
+517 SYIRTAEQHLFNVA

-541 IVDKSIFRFSTIKPL
+541 IVDRSILRYSTINS
-556 VKDYLSKLVD
+556 VVRDYLSRLEED
-566 DQSIYVSEKMLREGA
+566 RSLYVSETMLREGNI
-581 SDLKLR
+581 DMLLH

>member
-1 MRIDRRTQVQFLEDE
+1 MRIERRTQAQFLEDE
-16 LRAETEAYKKKFLT
+16 LRAEAEAYKKKFLT
-30 SAISLLKDSGEMFV
+30 SAMSLLKNDEMFV
-44 VQFVGF
+44 AQFVGF
-50 RAGQMVMKFPNTR
+50 RAGQMLMKFPNTR

-77 PPELQNYRNWGDMT
+77 PPELQNYRNWGAMT
-91 YQDLYRKQLCST
+91 YQDLYRKQISST
-103 EAVCVWHGKADDER
+103 EAVCVWHGKADDKR

-123 SRIDLNF
+123 SRIDIDF
-130 ADKIRGVPGLILTFA
+130 ADKIRKVPGLILAFA

-154 LNLQSLVENEGGDA
+154 LNLQSLVEKDDGDA

-177 ENRNWTPLYI
+177 ENRNWNPLYI

-192 SNYVYTQLQL
+192 SDYVYKQLQL

-263 KTNVTTDEFELL
+263 KTNVTTDEFESL
-275 DKLQPAKQPI
+275 DKLQPAKHPV
-285 SMSSCLMLSTFY
+285 SMPSCLMLSTFY
-297 VASGTALGVGAEQTF
+297 IASGSALSEYAEQSF

-363 QPLVDGLKTAADV
+363 QSLVEGLKTAADA

-402 NKTLKAQDDF
+402 NKTLKAKDNF
-412 AFEAIPM
+412 AFERIPL
-419 LDNVLSS
+419 LDNVLSP

-441 NVPDFANVLAAC
+441 NVPEFANMLVAY
-453 ILKCILAANP
+453 ILKCILEASP

-476 VRALLR
+476 VRALQR
-482 TINQYVECRDNVL
+482 TINQYVDIRDNVL

-505 TTDITIFIIPNT
+505 TTDITIFVIPNT
-517 SYIHTAEQHLFNVA
+517 SYIRTAEQHLFNVA
-531 TSRAREHTII
+531 TSRAREHTVIV
-541 IVDKSIFRFSTIKPL
+541 VDKSIFRFSTIKPL

>member
-1 MRIDRRTQVQFLEDE
+1 MQFLEDE

-30 SAISLLKDSGEMFV
+30 SAMSLLKNDEMFV
-44 VQFVGF
+44 AQFVGF

-77 PPELQNYRNWGDMT
+77 PPELQNYRNWGAMT
-91 YQDLYRKQLCST
+91 YQDLYRKQISST
-103 EAVCVWHGKADDER
+103 EAVCVWHGKSDDKR

-123 SRIDLNF
+123 SRIDIDF
-130 ADKIRGVPGLILTFA
+130 ADKIRKVPGLILAFA

-154 LNLQSLVENEGGDA
+154 LNLQSLVEKDDGDA

-177 ENRNWTPLYI
+177 ENRNWNPLYI

-192 SNYVYTQLQL
+192 SDYVYKQLQL
-202 TDTMILQG
+202 TDTMILQD

-245 ELAAKE
+245 ELASKE

-263 KTNVTTDEFELL
+263 KTNVTTDEFESL
-275 DKLQPAKQPI
+275 DKLQPAKHPV
-285 SMSSCLMLSTFY
+285 SMPSCLMLSTFY
-297 VASGTALGVGAEQTF
+297 IASGTALGVGAERTF

-363 QPLVDGLKTAADV
+363 QSLVEGLKTAADV

-402 NKTLKAQDDF
+402 NNSLKAKDDF
-412 AFEAIPM
+412 SFEKIPL
-419 LDNVLSS
+419 LDNVLSP

-441 NVPDFANVLAAC
+441 SVPEFAN
-453 ILKCILAANP
+453 ILAAYILKSILESNP

-476 VRALLR
+476 VRALQR
-482 TINQYVECRDNVL
+482 TINQYVDTRDNVL

-505 TTDITIFIIPNT
+505 TTDITIFVIPNT
-517 SYIHTAEQHLFNVA
+517 SYIRTAEQHLFNVA

-541 IVDKSIFRFSTIKPL
+541 IVDKSIFRFSTINPI
-556 VKDYLSKLVD
+556 VKGYLTQLAED
-566 DQSIYVSEKMLREGA
+566 RSIYVSDTMLREGTP
-581 SDLKLR
+581 DLKLR

>member
-1 MRIDRRTQVQFLEDE
+1 MQFLEDE

-30 SAISLLKDSGEMFV
+30 SAMSLLKNDEMFV
-44 VQFVGF
+44 AQFVGF

-77 PPELQNYRNWGDMT
+77 PPELQNYRNWGAMT
-91 YQDLYRKQLCST
+91 YQDLYRKQISST
-103 EAVCVWHGKADDER
+103 EAVCVWHGKSDDKR

-123 SRIDLNF
+123 SRIDIDF
-130 ADKIRGVPGLILTFA
+130 ADKIRKVPGLILAFA

-154 LNLQSLVENEGGDA
+154 LNLQSLVEKDDGDA

-177 ENRNWTPLYI
+177 ENRNWNPLYI

-192 SNYVYTQLQL
+192 SDYVYKQLQL
-202 TDTMILQG
+202 TYTMILQG

-245 ELAAKE
+245 ELASKE

-263 KTNVTTDEFELL
+263 KTNVTTDEFESL
-275 DKLQPAKQPI
+275 DKLQPAKHPV
-285 SMSSCLMLSTFY
+285 SMPSCLMLSTFY
-297 VASGTALGVGAEQTF
+297 IASGYAANVNIESAF

-346 LSPIVS
+346 LSPIVA

-363 QPLVDGLKTAADV
+363 QSLVEGLKTAADV

-402 NKTLKAQDDF
+402 NNSLKAKDDF
-412 AFEAIPM
+412 SFEKIPL
-419 LDNVLSS
+419 LDNVLSP

-441 NVPDFANVLAAC
+441 SVPEFAN
-453 ILKCILAANP
+453 ILAAYILKSILESNP

-476 VRALLR
+476 VRALQR
-482 TINQYVECRDNVL
+482 TINQYVDTRDNVL

-505 TTDITIFIIPNT
+505 TTDITIFVIPNT
-517 SYIHTAEQHLFNVA
+517 SYIRTAEQHLFNVA

-541 IVDKSIFRFSTIKPL
+541 IVDKSIFRFSTINPI
-556 VKDYLSKLVD
+556 VKGYLTQLAED
-566 DQSIYVSEKMLREGA
+566 RSIYVSDTMLREGTP
-581 SDLKLR
+581 DLKLR

>member
-1 MRIDRRTQVQFLEDE
+1 MWIDRRTQVQFLEDE

-30 SAISLLKDSGEMFV
+30 SAMSLLKNDEMFV
-44 VQFVGF
+44 AQFVGF

-77 PPELQNYRNWGDMT
+77 PPELQNYRNWGAMT
-91 YQDLYRKQLCST
+91 YQDLYRKQISST
-103 EAVCVWHGKADDER
+103 EAVCVWHGKSDDKR

-123 SRIDLNF
+123 SRIDIDF
-130 ADKIRGVPGLILTFA
+130 ADKIRKVPGLILAFA

-154 LNLQSLVENEGGDA
+154 LNLQSLVEKDDGDA

-177 ENRNWTPLYI
+177 ENRNWNPLYI

-192 SNYVYTQLQL
+192 SDYVYKQLQL

-245 ELAAKE
+245 ELASKE

-263 KTNVTTDEFELL
+263 KTNVTTDEFESL
-275 DKLQPAKQPI
+275 DKLQPAKHPV
-285 SMSSCLMLSTFY
+285 SMPSCLMLSTFY
-297 VASGTALGVGAEQTF
+297 IASGYAANVNIESAF

-346 LSPIVS
+346 LSPIVA

-363 QPLVDGLKTAADV
+363 QSLVEGLKTAADV

-402 NKTLKAQDDF
+402 NNSLKAKDDF
-412 AFEAIPM
+412 SFEKIPL
-419 LDNVLSS
+419 LDNVLSP

-441 NVPDFANVLAAC
+441 SVPEFAN
-453 ILKCILAANP
+453 ILAAYILKSILESNP

-476 VRALLR
+476 VRALQR
-482 TINQYVECRDNVL
+482 TINQYVDTRDNVL

-505 TTDITIFIIPNT
+505 TTDITIFVIPNT
-517 SYIHTAEQHLFNVA
+517 SYIRTAEQHLFNVA

-541 IVDKSIFRFSTIKPL
+541 IVDKSIFRFSTINPI
-556 VKDYLSKLVD
+556 VKGYLTQLAED
-566 DQSIYVSEKMLREGA
+566 RSIYVSDTMLREGTP
-581 SDLKLR
+581 DLKLR

>member
-30 SAISLLKDSGEMFV
+30 SAMSLLKNDEMFV
-44 VQFVGF
+44 AQFVGF

-77 PPELQNYRNWGDMT
+77 PPELQNYRNWGAMT
-91 YQDLYRKQLCST
+91 YQDLYRKQISST
-103 EAVCVWHGKADDER
+103 EAVCVWHGKSDDKR

-123 SRIDLNF
+123 SRIDIDF
-130 ADKIRGVPGLILTFA
+130 ADKIRKVPGLILAFA

-177 ENRNWTPLYI
+177 ENRNWNPLYI

-192 SNYVYTQLQL
+192 SDYVYKQLQL

-245 ELAAKE
+245 ELASKE

-263 KTNVTTDEFELL
+263 KTNVTTDEFESL
-275 DKLQPAKQPI
+275 DKLQPAKHPV
-285 SMSSCLMLSTFY
+285 SMPSCLMLSTFY
-297 VASGTALGVGAEQTF
+297 IASGYAANVNIESAF

-346 LSPIVS
+346 LSPIVA

-363 QPLVDGLKTAADV
+363 QSLVEGLKTAADV

-402 NKTLKAQDDF
+402 NNSLKAKDDF
-412 AFEAIPM
+412 SFEKIPL
-419 LDNVLSS
+419 LDNVLSP

-441 NVPDFANVLAAC
+441 SVPEFAN
-453 ILKCILAANP
+453 ILAAYILKSILESNP

-476 VRALLR
+476 VRALQR
-482 TINQYVECRDNVL
+482 TINQYVDTRDNVL

-505 TTDITIFIIPNT
+505 TTDITIFVIPNT
-517 SYIHTAEQHLFNVA
+517 SYIRTAEQHLFNVA

-541 IVDKSIFRFSTIKPL
+541 IVDKSIFRFSTINPI
-556 VKDYLSKLVD
+556 VKGYLTQLAED
-566 DQSIYVSEKMLREGA
+566 RSIYVSDTMLREGTP
-581 SDLKLR
+581 DLKLR

>member
-1 MRIDRRTQVQFLEDE
+1 MWIDRRTQVQFLEDE
-16 LRAETEAYKKKFLT
+16 LRAETESYKKKFLT
-30 SAISLLKDSGEMFV
+30 SAISLLKNDEMFV
-44 VQFVGF
+44 AQYVGF

-177 ENRNWTPLYI
+177 ENRNWNPLYI

-192 SNYVYTQLQL
+192 SDYVYKQLQL

-245 ELAAKE
+245 ELASKE

-263 KTNVTTDEFELL
+263 KTNVTTDEFESL
-275 DKLQPAKQPI
+275 DKLQPAKHPV
-285 SMSSCLMLSTFY
+285 SMPSCLMLSTFY
-297 VASGTALGVGAEQTF
+297 IASGSALSVYAEQSF

-323 LLPMFAAAKK
+323 LLPMFAATKK

-346 LSPIVS
+346 LSPIVA

-402 NKTLKAQDDF
+402 NKTLKAKDNF
-412 AFEAIPM
+412 AFERIPL
-419 LDNVLSS
+419 LDNVLSP

-441 NVPDFANVLAAC
+441 NVPEFANVLAAC
-453 ILKCILAANP
+453 ILKSILAANP

-476 VRALLR
+476 VRALQR

-505 TTDITIFIIPNT
+505 TTDITIFVIPNT

-541 IVDKSIFRFSTIKPL
+541 IVDKSILRFSTINPI
-556 VKDYLSKLVD
+556 VKGYLAQLAED
-566 DQSIYVSEKMLREGA
+566 RSIYVSETMLREGTP
-581 SDLKLR
+581 DLKLR

>member
-1 MRIDRRTQVQFLEDE
+1 MQFLEDE

-30 SAISLLKDSGEMFV
+30 SAMSLLKNDEMFV
-44 VQFVGF
+44 AQFVGF
-50 RAGQMVMKFPNTR
+50 RAGQMLMKFPNTR

-77 PPELQNYRNWGDMT
+77 PPELQNYRNWGAMT
-91 YQDLYRKQLCST
+91 YQDLYRKQISST
-103 EAVCVWHGKADDER
+103 EAVCVWHGKADDKR

-123 SRIDLNF
+123 SRIDIDF
-130 ADKIRGVPGLILTFA
+130 ADKIRKVPGLILAFA

-154 LNLQSLVENEGGDA
+154 LNLQSLVEKDDGDA

-177 ENRNWTPLYI
+177 ENRNWNPLYI

-192 SNYVYTQLQL
+192 SDYVYKQLQL

-263 KTNVTTDEFELL
+263 KTNVTTDEFESL
-275 DKLQPAKQPI
+275 DKLQPAKHPV
-285 SMSSCLMLSTFY
+285 SMPSCLMLSTFY
-297 VASGTALGVGAEQTF
+297 IASGSALSEYAEQSF

-363 QPLVDGLKTAADV
+363 QSLVEGLKTAADA

-402 NKTLKAQDDF
+402 NKTLKAKDNF
-412 AFEAIPM
+412 AFERIPL
-419 LDNVLSS
+419 LDNVLSP

-441 NVPDFANVLAAC
+441 NVPEFANVLAAY
-453 ILKCILAANP
+453 ILKSILAANP
-463 KKEVAVLSCMKNT
+463 EKEVAVLSCMKNT

-556 VKDYLSKLVD
+556 VKDYLSKLLD
-566 DQSIYVSEKMLREGA
+566 DQSIYVSEKMLCEGA

>member
-1 MRIDRRTQVQFLEDE
+1 MQFLEDE
-16 LRAETEAYKKKFLT
+16 LRAETDAYKKKFLT
-30 SAISLLKDSGEMFV
+30 SAMSLLKNDEMFV
-44 VQFVGF
+44 AQYVGF

-77 PPELQNYRNWGDMT
+77 PPELQNYRNWGAMT
-91 YQDLYRKQLCST
+91 YQDLYRKQISST
-103 EAVCVWHGKADDER
+103 EAVCVWHGKSDDKR

-123 SRIDLNF
+123 SRIDIDF
-130 ADKIRGVPGLILTFA
+130 ADKIRKVPGLILAFA

-154 LNLQSLVENEGGDA
+154 LNLQSLVEKDDGDA

-177 ENRNWTPLYI
+177 ENRNWNPLYI

-192 SNYVYTQLQL
+192 SDYVYKQLQL

-263 KTNVTTDEFELL
+263 KTNVTTDEFESL
-275 DKLQPAKQPI
+275 DKLQPAKHPV
-285 SMSSCLMLSTFY
+285 SMPSCLMLSTFY
-297 VASGTALGVGAEQTF
+297 IASGSALSEYAEQSF

-323 LLPMFAAAKK
+323 LLPMFAAAGK

-346 LSPIVS
+346 LSPIVA

-363 QPLVDGLKTAADV
+363 QPLVDGLRTAADV

-391 QRAADYTGLFY
+391 QRAADYTGIFY
-402 NKTLKAQDDF
+402 NKTLKAKDDF
-412 AFEAIPM
+412 AFENIPL
-419 LDNVLSS
+419 LDNVLSP

-441 NVPDFANVLAAC
+441 NVPEFANMLVAY
-453 ILKCILAANP
+453 ILKCILEASP

-476 VRALLR
+476 VRALQR
-482 TINQYVECRDNVL
+482 TINQYVDIRDNVL

-505 TTDITIFIIPNT
+505 TTDITIFVIPNT
-517 SYIHTAEQHLFNVA
+517 SYIRTAEQHLFNVA
-531 TSRAREHTII
+531 TSRAREHTVI
-541 IVDKSIFRFSTIKPL
+541 IVDKSIFRLSTIKPL

>member
-1 MRIDRRTQVQFLEDE
+1 MWIDRRTQVQFLEDE

-44 VQFVGF
+44 AQFVGF
-50 RAGQMVMKFPNTR
+50 RAGQMLMKFPNTR

-77 PPELQNYRNWGDMT
+77 PPELQNYRNWGAMT
-91 YQDLYRKQLCST
+91 YQDLYRKQISST
-103 EAVCVWHGKADDER
+103 EAVCVWHGKSDDKR

-123 SRIDLNF
+123 SRIDIDF
-130 ADKIRGVPGLILTFA
+130 ADKIRKVPGLILAFA

-154 LNLQSLVENEGGDA
+154 LNLQSLVEKDDGDA

-177 ENRNWTPLYI
+177 ENRNWNPLYI

-192 SNYVYTQLQL
+192 SDYVYKQLQL

-245 ELAAKE
+245 ELASKE

-263 KTNVTTDEFELL
+263 KTNVTTDEFESL
-275 DKLQPAKQPI
+275 DKLQPAKHPV
-285 SMSSCLMLSTFY
+285 SMPSCLMLSTFY
-297 VASGTALGVGAEQTF
+297 IASGSALSEYAEQSF

-333 LGAKNLWVGDICQ
+333 LGTKNLWVGDICQ
-346 LSPIVS
+346 LSPIVA

-363 QPLVDGLKTAADV
+363 QSLVEGLKTAADV

-391 QRAADYTGLFY
+391 QRAADYTGFFY
-402 NKTLKAQDDF
+402 NKTLKAKDNF

-419 LDNVLSS
+419 LDNVLSP

-441 NVPDFANVLAAC
+441 NVPEFANMLVAY
-453 ILKCILAANP
+453 ILKCILEASP

-476 VRALLR
+476 VRALQR
-482 TINQYVECRDNVL
+482 TINQYVDIRDNVL

-505 TTDITIFIIPNT
+505 TTDITIFVIPNT
-517 SYIHTAEQHLFNVA
+517 SYIRTAEQHLFNVA
-531 TSRAREHTII
+531 TSRAREHTVIV
-541 IVDKSIFRFSTIKPL
+541 VDKSIFRLSTIKPL

>member
-1 MRIDRRTQVQFLEDE
+1 MQFLEDE

-44 VQFVGF
+44 AQFVGF
-50 RAGQMVMKFPNTR
+50 RAGQMLMKFPNTR

-77 PPELQNYRNWGDMT
+77 PPELQNYRNWGAMT
-91 YQDLYRKQLCST
+91 YQDLYRKQISST
-103 EAVCVWHGKADDER
+103 EAVCVWHGKSDDKR

-123 SRIDLNF
+123 SRIDIDF
-130 ADKIRGVPGLILTFA
+130 ADKIRKVPGLILAFA

-154 LNLQSLVENEGGDA
+154 LNLQSLVEKDDGDA

-177 ENRNWTPLYI
+177 ENRNWNPLYI

-192 SNYVYTQLQL
+192 SDYVYKQLQL

-263 KTNVTTDEFELL
+263 KTNVTTDEFESL
-275 DKLQPAKQPI
+275 DKLQPAKHPV
-285 SMSSCLMLSTFY
+285 SMPSCLMLSTFY
-297 VASGTALGVGAEQTF
+297 IASGSALSEYAEQSF

-323 LLPMFAAAKK
+323 LLPMFAAAGK

-346 LSPIVS
+346 LSPIVA

-363 QPLVDGLKTAADV
+363 QPLVDGLRTAADV

-391 QRAADYTGLFY
+391 QRAADYTGIFY
-402 NKTLKAQDDF
+402 NKTLKAKDDF
-412 AFEAIPM
+412 AFENIPL
-419 LDNVLSS
+419 LDNVLSP

-441 NVPDFANVLAAC
+441 NVPEFANMLVAY
-453 ILKCILAANP
+453 ILKCILEASP

-476 VRALLR
+476 VRALQR
-482 TINQYVECRDNVL
+482 TINQYVDIRDNVL

-505 TTDITIFIIPNT
+505 TTDITIFVIPNT
-517 SYIHTAEQHLFNVA
+517 SYIRTAEQHLFNVA
-531 TSRAREHTII
+531 TSRAREHTVI
-541 IVDKSIFRFSTIKPL
+541 IVDKSIFRLSTIKPL

>member
-1 MRIDRRTQVQFLEDE
+1 
-16 LRAETEAYKKKFLT
+16 
-30 SAISLLKDSGEMFV
+30 
-44 VQFVGF
+44 
-50 RAGQMVMKFPNTR
+50 
-63 ALPRK
+63 
-68 GEFLQCMAL
+68 
-77 PPELQNYRNWGDMT
+77 
-91 YQDLYRKQLCST
+91 
-103 EAVCVWHGKADDER
+103 
-117 FSLVGF
+117 
-123 SRIDLNF
+123 
-130 ADKIRGVPGLILTFA
+130 
-145 PQRPPIDYM
+145 
-154 LNLQSLVENEGGDA
+154 
-168 VSSVLDVDF
+168 
-177 ENRNWTPLYI
+177 
-187 RQNNV
+187 
-192 SNYVYTQLQL
+192 
-202 TDTMILQG
+202 
-210 PPGTG
+210 
-215 KTFVIAELCARL
+215 
-227 CAEGKS
+227 
-233 VLVTAMTNRALM
+233 M

-556 VKDYLSKLVD
+556 VKDFLSKLVD

-581 SDLKLR
+581 SDLELR

>member
-1 MRIDRRTQVQFLEDE
+1 MRIDRRTQEQFLEDE

-30 SAISLLKDSGEMFV
+30 SAMSLLKNDEMFV
-44 VQFVGF
+44 AQFVWF

-130 ADKIRGVPGLILTFA
+130 ADKIRGVPGLILAFA

-154 LNLQSLVENEGGDA
+154 LNLQSLVEKDDGDA

-177 ENRNWTPLYI
+177 ENRNWNPLYI

-192 SNYVYTQLQL
+192 SDYVYKQLQL

-263 KTNVTTDEFELL
+263 KTNVTTDEFESL
-275 DKLQPAKQPI
+275 DKLQPAKHPV
-285 SMSSCLMLSTFY
+285 SMPSCLMLSTFY
-297 VASGTALGVGAEQTF
+297 IASGSALSEYAEQSF

-333 LGAKNLWVGDICQ
+333 LGTKNLWVGDICQ
-346 LSPIVS
+346 LSPIVA

-363 QPLVDGLKTAADV
+363 QSLVEGLKTAADV

-391 QRAADYTGLFY
+391 QRAADYTGFFY
-402 NKTLKAQDDF
+402 NKTLKAKDNF

-419 LDNVLSS
+419 LDNVLSP

-441 NVPDFANVLAAC
+441 NVPEFANMLVAY
-453 ILKCILAANP
+453 ILKCILEASP

-476 VRALLR
+476 VRALQR
-482 TINQYVECRDNVL
+482 TINQYVDIRDNVL

-505 TTDITIFIIPNT
+505 TTDITIFVIPNT
-517 SYIHTAEQHLFNVA
+517 SYIRTAEQHLFNVA
-531 TSRAREHTII
+531 TSRAREHTVIV
-541 IVDKSIFRFSTIKPL
+541 VDKSIFRFSTIKPL